1 MMANV
6 SSATVPERDNNENF
20 LESQVQRHIATN
32 LNKLDLG
39 PLTLIGTEY
48 QLEKVGRIDVLARR
62 PNGQKVVIEIKR
74 GIATRDAFGQLHS
87 YMGAIQE
94 LHPHREGPLGVL
106 VARELD
112 QAAEAALRVTSI
124 VFVSFQLDFLFKKR
138 PSPPSIRSAPV
149 RTDPLVIGK
158 DRRYCVYCKIETLSA
173 SSGKYTVCSRCRNE
187 Y

>member
-6 SSATVPERDNNENF
+6 SSAPVVPERDNNENF

-74 GIATRDAFGQLHS
+74 GIATRDAFGQLQS
-87 YMGAIQE
+87 YMGASKSYI
-94 LHPHREGPLGVL
+94 LTAKDHSVFSWLG
-106 VARELD
+106 
-112 QAAEAALRVTSI
+112 
-124 VFVSFQLDFLFKKR
+124 
-138 PSPPSIRSAPV
+138 
-149 RTDPLVIGK
+149 
-158 DRRYCVYCKIETLSA
+158 
-173 SSGKYTVCSRCRNE
+173 N
-187 Y
+187 